1 MIKFLPKVKI
11 MIMPA
16 DIPQEHQ
23 AVFTKRYK
31 TITKNTERLFIFAA
45 DQKMEHLNKD
55 FFSPDLP
62 EEVNNPNHVFSIAQ
76 KSPIGCFA
84 THVGLIT
91 RYGSEYPDIPYIAKL
106 DGKTNLNKGEP
117 YSQQMWTVKDAL
129 SLNISNLCGVGYTI
143 YLGSEYERE
152 MLTEAATIV
161 TNAHKNG
168 LIAILWIYPRGKN
181 VPDEHD
187 PDVIAGAA
195 GMAASLGADFVK
207 IQKPSGPAS
216 ALQQAVQAAGNT
228 KVVVSGGTAQEP
240 KTFLEEVYNQIH
252 IGNVAGAAV
261 GRNIFQ
267 HTQDF
272 AITIAT
278 ALSEIIYKDISLEST
293 LKKIS

>member
-1 MIKFLPKVKI
+1 

-16 DIPQEHQ
+16 DVPKEYQ
-23 AVFTKRYK
+23 ATFKKHYEM
-31 TITKNTERLFIFAA
+31 ITKNTDRLFIFAA

-55 FFSPDLP
+55 FFGPGLP
-62 EEVNNPNHVFSIAQ
+62 KEINNPNHVFSLAQ

-91 RYGSEYPDIPYIAKL
+91 RYGSEYKDIPYIAKL

-117 YSQQMWTVKDAL
+117 YSQQMWTVENTL

-181 VPDEHD
+181 VPNEHD
-187 PDVIAGAA
+187 PDIIAGAA

-207 IQKPSGPAS
+207 VQKPLGS
-216 ALQQAVQAAGNT
+216 AETLQQAVQAAGNT
-228 KVVVSGGTAQEP
+228 KVVVSGGSAQDP
-240 KTFLEEVYNQIH
+240 KIFLKEVYDQIH
-252 IGNVAGAAV
+252 QGTVAGAAV

-267 HTQDF
+267 HTQNI
-272 AITIAT
+272 AIKIAT
-278 ALSEIIYKDISLEST
+278 ALSEIIYENSSLENA
-293 LKKIS
+293 LKKLS

>member
-1 MIKFLPKVKI
+1 

-23 AVFTKRYK
+23 SDFEKRYK
-31 TITKNTERLFIFAA
+31 IITKDTDRLFIFAA

-55 FFSPDLP
+55 FFGPGLP
-62 EEVNNPNHVFSIAQ
+62 KEINNPDHIFSIAQ

-91 RYGSEYPDIPYIAKL
+91 RYGSEYSKIPYIAKL

-117 YSQQMWTVKDAL
+117 YSQQMWSVNDAL
-129 SLNISNLCGVGYTI
+129 ALNVSNLCGVGYTI
-143 YLGSEYERE
+143 YLGSDYERE

-168 LIAILWIYPRGKN
+168 LVAILWIYPRGKDVLN
-181 VPDEHD
+181 EHH
-187 PDVIAGAA
+187 PDVIAGSA

-207 IQKPSGPAS
+207 VQKPLEDAS
-216 ALQQAVQAAGNT
+216 SLQQAVQAAGNT
-228 KVVVSGGTAQEP
+228 KVVVSGGAAQDP
-240 KTFLEEVYNQIH
+240 KMFLKEVHDQIH
-252 IGNVAGAAV
+252 EGHVAGAAV

-267 HTQDF
+267 HTQEV
-272 AITIAT
+272 AVKMAT
-278 ALSEIIYKDISLEST
+278 ALSEIIYRNTSLRDA
-293 LKKIS
+293 LKFLD

>member
-1 MIKFLPKVKI
+1 

-16 DIPQEHQ
+16 DIPQNKQ
-23 AVFTKRYK
+23 AEFIKHYK
-31 TITKNTERLFIFAA
+31 TITKETERLFIFAA

-55 FFSPDLP
+55 FFGPGLP
-62 EEVNNPNHVFSIAQ
+62 EEINNPQHVFSIAQ

-91 RYGSEYPDIPYIAKL
+91 RYGLKHSDIAYIAKL

-117 YSQQMWTVKDAL
+117 YSQQMWTVDDAL
-129 SLNISNLCGVGYTI
+129 ALNVSNLCGVGYTL

-161 TNAHKNG
+161 KNAHKNG
-168 LIAILWIYPRGKN
+168 LVTILWIYPRGKS

-207 IQKPSGPAS
+207 VQKPSGSAS
-216 ALQQAVQAAGNT
+216 NLQQAVQAAGNT
-228 KVVVSGGTAQEP
+228 KVVVSGGAAQDP
-240 KTFLEEVYNQIH
+240 KVFLKEVYDQIH
-252 IGNVAGAAV
+252 QGHTAGSAI

-267 HTQDF
+267 HTQDT
-272 AITIAT
+272 AIKMAT
-278 ALSEIIYKDISLEST
+278 ALSEIIYKDISLEDAF
-293 LKKIS
+293 KKIA